1 MLHPIAIAA
10 LRRWNDH
17 PRALDDTAL
26 AELHR
31 ASRRLSSVG
40 APEIA
45 RATASILHVER
56 FLRDVAGD
64 ERSAVQLLSV
74 YFDGVRPKIAIDP
87 EPPCWEITSLDR
99 AAL

>member
-1 MLHPIAIAA
+1 MLHPIAAIA
-10 LRRWNDH
+10 LRRWNAH
-17 PRALDDTAL
+17 PRALDDSAL

-31 ASRRLSSVG
+31 ASRRLSFG
-40 APEIA
+40 AEPEIA

-64 ERSAVQLLSV
+64 ERSAIRLLSV

-87 EPPCWEITSLDR
+87 EPPCWEITSCER
-99 AAL
+99 AEL